1 MEISLNQ
8 YSVFLSWCVTSVVN
22 IIIMFNI
29 FLMKPIKKTE
39 LKINILCLK
48 IIMVLAILEENTHHL
63 LVVEALF
70 WLF

>member
-1 MEISLNQ
+1 
-8 YSVFLSWCVTSVVN
+8 
-22 IIIMFNI
+22 
-29 FLMKPIKKTE
+29 MKPIKKTE